1 MIARAALLGF
11 CLLGTPVAV
20 GAQQDAKVARVG
32 YLATRLTGGDPGP
45 REAFLQGLRD
55 LGYLEGKNLVIEYRD
70 AAGKPE
76 RFPDLARELVAKKVD
91 VLMTAGGTL
100 AVLAAKR
107 ATTIIPIVFG
117 AVGDPVDEG
126 LVASLA
132 RPGGNVTG
140 LAVNSPELTS
150 KSLDLLKQAVPGLTR
165 VALLVKPD
173 SMPEKTWN
181 ERLKTWNLAARGLG
195 LKLHVAEARGPED
208 FDRAFV
214 EAARAGAQ
222 ALNIVPTP
230 VFSLASAQRRLVELA
245 AKHRLPAISA
255 FTPDVEA
262 GGLMSYGPDFPGM
275 QRRAAGYV
283 DKILKGARPA
293 DLPIELPTKFNLAIN
308 LRTARALGLT
318 ISPTLLQRAD
328 QVIE

>member
-32 YLATRLTGGDPGP
+32 YLAINLTGGDPGP

-55 LGYLEGKNLVIEYRD
+55 LGYVEGKNLVIEYRD

-91 VLMTAGGTL
+91 VLITAGGTL
-100 AVLAAKR
+100 AVLAAKQ
-107 ATTIIPIVFG
+107 ATTTIPIVFG

-150 KSLDLLKQAVPGLTR
+150 KSLELLKQAVPGLAR

-214 EAARAGAQ
+214 EAAGAGAQ
-222 ALNIVPTP
+222 ALSIVPTP
-230 VFSLASAQRRLVELA
+230 VFTAAPRRLVELA
-245 AKHRLPAISA
+245 AKHRIPAIYA
-255 FTPDVEA
+255 FTPYVEA
-262 GGLMSYGPDFPGM
+262 GGFMSYGPDIPGM
-275 QRRAAGYV
+275 HRRAATYV
-283 DKILKGARPA
+283 DKILKGARPG
-293 DLPIELPTKFNLAIN
+293 DLPVEQPTKFDLAIN
-308 LRTARALGLT
+308 RRTARALGLT

-328 QVIE
+328 KVIE